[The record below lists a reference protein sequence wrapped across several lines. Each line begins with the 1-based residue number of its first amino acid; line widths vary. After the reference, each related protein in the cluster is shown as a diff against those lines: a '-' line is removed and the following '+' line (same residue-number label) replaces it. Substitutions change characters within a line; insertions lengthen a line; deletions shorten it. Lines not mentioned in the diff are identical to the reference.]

1 MLGNLLL
8 QINLGA
14 DSLAGAVPQATAS
27 APAAMSFWDMILKGG
42 PVMIPIGILSIAAL
56 YIFIERYLTIKKAM
70 KLDTNFMNSI
80 KDFIYNG
87 NLDAAKALCK
97 NSDTPIARMIEKGLK
112 RLGKPIS
119 EIEKSI
125 EDVGKFELGK
135 AEKNVSILGTI
146 AGIAPLFGFLGTIFG
161 VIKIFYN
168 IALADNISI
177 GLIAGGLYEKMITS
191 AAGLVI
197 GILAFAFH
205 HILVHMI
212 DRMVQ
217 KMEQNSIEFMD
228 LIQDS
233 AE

>member
-1 MLGNLLL
+1 MLTSILL
-8 QINLGA
+8 QINLGS
-14 DSLAGAVPQATAS
+14 DSLANSLQQTVAS
-27 APAAMSFWDMILKGG
+27 APKAMSFWDMILKGG

-56 YIFIERYLTIKKAM
+56 YIFTERYLTIKKASQ
-70 KLDTNFMNSI
+70 LDSNFMNSI

-87 NLDAAKALCK
+87 NLDAAKALCR
-97 NSDTPIARMIEKGLK
+97 NTDTPIAKMIEKGLK
-112 RLGKPIS
+112 RLGKPIN

-125 EDVGKFELGK
+125 EDVGKLELGK
-135 AEKNVSILGTI
+135 VEKNVSILGTI

-212 DRMVQ
+212 DKLIQ
-217 KMEQNSIEFMD
+217 KMEQNSIEFID

>member
-1 MLGNLLL
+1 MLTSILL
-8 QINLGA
+8 QINLGS
-14 DSLAGAVPQATAS
+14 DSLANNIQQTVAS
-27 APAAMSFWDMILKGG
+27 APKAMSFWEMILKGG

-56 YIFIERYLTIKKAM
+56 YIFTERYLTIKKASQ
-70 KLDTNFMNSI
+70 LDSNFMNSI

-87 NLDAAKALCK
+87 NLDAAKALCR
-97 NSDTPIARMIEKGLK
+97 NTDTPIAKMIEKGLK
-112 RLGKPIS
+112 RLGKPIN

-125 EDVGKFELGK
+125 EDVGKLELGK
-135 AEKNVSILGTI
+135 VEKNVSILGTI

-212 DRMVQ
+212 DKLIQ
-217 KMEQNSIEFMD
+217 KMEQNSIEFID

>member
-1 MLGNLLL
+1 MLTSLLL
-8 QINLGA
+8 QINAGSE
-14 DSLAGAVPQATAS
+14 SLQQIAAE
-27 APAAMSFWDMILKGG
+27 APKAMSFWEMILKGG
-42 PVMIPIGILSIAAL
+42 PVMIPIGILSVAAL
-56 YIFIERYLTIKKAM
+56 YIFLERYLTIKKAS
-70 KLDTNFMNSI
+70 KIDTNFMNSI

-97 NSDTPIARMIEKGLK
+97 NTDTPIAKMIEKGLK
-112 RLGKPIS
+112 RLGKPIH
-119 EIEKSI
+119 EIEKAI
-125 EDVGKFELGK
+125 EDVGKLELGK
-135 AEKNVSILGTI
+135 IEKNVSILGTI

-205 HILVHMI
+205 HIIVHMI
-212 DRMVQ
+212 DRMIQ